1 MMTDGAGEFGLLLKP
16 NATVLVILDYQDD
29 LLNALSHDTR
39 EALAASTLALGKVAK
54 ACSVP
59 MLFSS
64 QSSEAFRGE
73 TWPPLRDLFPKA
85 PEVRREHI
93 NCWDDPGFAGEVRA
107 LKKDRLLLAGLWTE
121 TAITFAALSG
131 LELGYR
137 IYAVTDAMA
146 GMTVSSHEVA
156 INRMVQSSVVPVTWR
171 QVLFEWYRLAGPQ
184 DGPVCQ
190 AILAIAREHG
200 LVLGQLSSEKA

>member
-1 MMTDGAGEFGLLLKP
+1 MSDGAGEFGLLLKP
-16 NATVLVILDYQDD
+16 SATVLVILDYQDD
-29 LLNALSHDTR
+29 LLNTLSHDVL
-39 EALAASTLALGKVAK
+39 EELAASALALAKIAK

-59 MLFSS
+59 VLFSS
-64 QSSEAFRGE
+64 LNSEVSCGQ
-73 TWPPLRDLFPKA
+73 TWPSLRYLFPKA
-85 PEVRREHI
+85 PEVQREHI
-93 NCWDDPGFAGEVRA
+93 NCWDDPGFADEVRA
-107 LKKDRLLLAGLWTE
+107 LKKERLLLAGLWTE

-156 INRMVQSSVVPVTWR
+156 IERMVQSSVVPVTWR

-184 DGPVCQ
+184 DGPACQ
-190 AILAIAREHG
+190 ALLAIAREHG
-200 LVLGQLSSEKA
+200 LVLGQPPSEKA